1 MDRNRLGIV
10 LICFALAFGAASARA
25 QENVSG
31 SFRAFLTA
39 LWPDA
44 QKRGVTR
51 ATFDGA
57 LNGLTPDAEVLG
69 LTKRQ
74 PEYNQPIGVYLKS
87 RLTSGLL
94 AGGKRNAEKW
104 ADTLAAV
111 EAKYGVDK
119 NIVLAIWGL
128 ETNYGGF
135 SGGKDVIR
143 SLATLAQARYRDD
156 FFRNE
161 LLAALEILEQEHIT
175 RAKMR
180 GSWAGA
186 MGQAQFI
193 PSSFLKFAV
202 DFSGDG
208 RRDIWNDVPDVL
220 ASIANYM
227 KEHGWQRGVPW
238 GFEVTVPAG
247 FDYRKS
253 RATFPEWQ
261 ALGIRR
267 ADGRALP
274 KNGNGIMFFPS
285 GASGPAFLVT
295 GNYETIKRYNL
306 SDAYSLTVAGT
317 ADRLRGQAGFRG
329 TWPEAVP
336 LNRDQ
341 RIRMQKLMRAQGYPV
356 SNVVGQID
364 FDLRDQIRI
373 LQVKFSM
380 LPDGFPTEAFLQ
392 SLDR

>member
-1 MDRNRLGIV
+1 MAGTRLVFAAVALAIV
-10 LICFALAFGAASARA
+10 LGLPVRA
-25 QENVSG
+25 QEAGGN
-31 SFRAFLTA
+31 FRAFLTA

-44 QKRGVTR
+44 QKRGVKR
-51 ATFDGA
+51 ATFDAA

-87 RLTSGLL
+87 RVTAGLL
-94 AGGKRNAEKW
+94 SGGKKNAEKW
-104 ADTLAAV
+104 ADTLTAV

-128 ETNYGGF
+128 ETGYGGF

-143 SLATLAQARYRDD
+143 SLATLAHARYRDD

-175 RAKMR
+175 REKMR

-208 RRDIWNDVPDVL
+208 RRDIWGDVPDVL
-220 ASIANYM
+220 GSIANYM

-238 GFEVTVPAG
+238 GFEVTVPEG

-274 KNGNGIMFFPS
+274 KSGNGIMFFPS
-285 GASGPAFLVT
+285 GAEGPAFLVT
-295 GNYETIKRYNL
+295 SNYETIKRYNL
-306 SDAYSLTVAGT
+306 SDAYSLSVAGT
-317 ADRLRGQAGFRG
+317 ADRLRGQQGFRG
-329 TWPEAVP
+329 AWPETIP

-341 RIRMQKLMRAQGYPV
+341 RIRMQKLMQSQGYPV

-373 LQVKFSM
+373 LQVKFGM
-380 LPDGFPTEAFLQ
+380 RPDGFPTPAFLQ
-392 SLDR
+392 SLER